1 MRAVCAVRNGVHAAG
16 AIDVIWSSAGC
27 QHQVYGPRG
36 RVLWSVRVDHE
47 GCNYGDK
54 ESFYRNAIVGPQLKG
69 MGGSGI
75 RSRGD
80 VFLHQDSL
88 YWLT

>member
-1 MRAVCAVRNGVHAAG
+1 MLSGPALGVN
-16 AIDVIWSSAGC
+16 IRFT
-27 QHQVYGPRG
+27 GPEDC
-36 RVLWSVRVDHE
+36 VLWSVRVDHE
-47 GCNYGDK
+47 GCNLGDK
-54 ESFYRNAIVGPQLKG
+54 EESFYRNAIVGPKLKG

-75 RSRGD
+75 RSRGN